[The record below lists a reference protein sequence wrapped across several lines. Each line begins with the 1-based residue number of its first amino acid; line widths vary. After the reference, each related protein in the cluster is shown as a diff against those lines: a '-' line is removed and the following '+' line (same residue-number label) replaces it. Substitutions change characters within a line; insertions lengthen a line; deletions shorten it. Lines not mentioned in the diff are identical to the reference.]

1 MKKNCGECDALNSIG
16 LMVDGKMFF
25 GDIETL
31 QKLVNKTIAMA
42 KLEAVEKWM
51 AMTYDC
57 IGNNGVIAT
66 EHFNYLAA
74 LRKAAGRGNDEGLRD
89 YSYGWTCYHSG
100 NHSYWN

>member
-1 MKKNCGECDALNSIG
+1 MGAKGYMNTIMDEVCHICNRGTCEECGSFLVIKKA
-16 LMVDGKMFF
+16 
-25 GDIETL
+25 
-31 QKLVNKTIAMA
+31 IAEA
-42 KLEAVEKWM
+42 QLEAVEKWM